1 MKPKGTLRNNDG
13 MFPMRPFRSRR
24 QMMVACGSAVALI
37 VAALA
42 VTWIAAIALADAQR
56 DQVGWLL
63 LAMLLVLVVLNLR
76 SAGRR
81 ARTAMRSG

>member
-1 MKPKGTLRNNDG
+1 MSNLAGIWEALWGLLVEDG
-13 MFPMRPFRSRR
+13 SL
-24 QMMVACGSAVALI
+24 AIGI
-37 VAALA
+37 VTALA
-42 VTWIAAIALADAQR
+42 VTWIAAIALADAER

>member
-1 MKPKGTLRNNDG
+1 MSSLIGIWEALWGLLVEDG
-13 MFPMRPFRSRR
+13 SL
-24 QMMVACGSAVALI
+24 AIGI
-37 VAALA
+37 VTALA
-42 VTWIAAIALADAQR
+42 VTWIAAIALADAER

>member
-1 MKPKGTLRNNDG
+1 VSSLTGIWDALWGLLVEDG
-13 MFPMRPFRSRR
+13 SL
-24 QMMVACGSAVALI
+24 AIGI

-42 VTWIAAIALADAQR
+42 VTWLAAIAVADAQR

-81 ARTAMRSG
+81 ARDAIRPG

>member
-1 MKPKGTLRNNDG
+1 MSSLIGIWGALWGLLVEDG
-13 MFPMRPFRSRR
+13 SL
-24 QMMVACGSAVALI
+24 AIGI

-81 ARTAMRSG
+81 ARDAIRPS

>member
-1 MKPKGTLRNNDG
+1 VSSLTGIWDALWGLLVEDG
-13 MFPMRPFRSRR
+13 SL
-24 QMMVACGSAVALI
+24 AIGI

-42 VTWIAAIALADAQR
+42 MTWLAAIAVADAQR

-81 ARTAMRSG
+81 ARDAIRPG